1 MDSLN
6 KENLENVK
14 SYLSRFSDK
23 DFSIFITKKILELSD
38 SEIATTQFAFWICY
52 EIEQTLD
59 NFLRSSFKQT
69 EELMGKTPEEIIDFV
84 KKVYQIKF
92 EIVND
97 ESPKYDPINICFND
111 RIDILEKMFGINN
124 YTKFLRKIKS
134 IRNDLSHGRI
144 KNLSYENESLNLK
157 KTKEKLI
164 SDYLKQMVSFDENPT
179 GGVMSQLT
187 PEQNEIIRKIYL
199 K

>member
-59 NFLRSSFKQT
+59 NFLLFFLSLLLLALK
-69 EELMGKTPEEIIDFV
+69 ELAIFS
-84 KKVYQIKF
+84 KKHK
-92 EIVND
+92 E
-97 ESPKYDPINICFND
+97 
-111 RIDILEKMFGINN
+111 
-124 YTKFLRKIKS
+124 
-134 IRNDLSHGRI
+134 
-144 KNLSYENESLNLK
+144 LN
-157 KTKEKLI
+157 
-164 SDYLKQMVSFDENPT
+164 
-179 GGVMSQLT
+179 
-187 PEQNEIIRKIYL
+187 
-199 K
+199 